1 MKLVFAIVN
10 SDDSQAVG
18 KALLNAGFYATKL
31 ASTGSFLSAGNTT
44 FLTCVEEKR
53 LEELISVIREKSHKR
68 KKTVPNSTPINS
80 GIELP
85 VEVEVGGATVFATDI
100 ERFEKL

>member
-10 SDDSQAVG
+10 GDDSQAVS
-18 KALLNAGFYATKL
+18 KALMKAGFFATKL

-44 FLTCVEEKR
+44 FLTCVEDSR
-53 LEELISVIREKSHKR
+53 LDEVIDVIRQKSHKR
-68 KKTVPNSTPINS
+68 RQFVPTGAPLDS
-80 GIELP
+80 GVNFP
-85 VEVEVGGATVFATDI
+85 VEVEVGGATVFVTDV

>member
-18 KALLNAGFYATKL
+18 KALLRAGFYATKL
-31 ASTGSFLSAGNTT
+31 ASTGGFLSAGNTT
-44 FLTCVEEKR
+44 FLTCVEKDR
-53 LEELISVIREKSHKR
+53 LDELIDVIRQKSHKR

-80 GIELP
+80 GIDFP
-85 VEVEVGGATVFATDI
+85 VEVEVGGATVFVTDV

>member
-10 SDDSQAVG
+10 GDDSQAVS
-18 KALLNAGFYATKL
+18 KALMKAGFFATKL

-44 FLTCVEEKR
+44 FLTCVENHR
-53 LEELISVIREKSHKR
+53 VDDVIAIIRQKSHR
-68 KKTVPNSTPINS
+68 RRQFVPTGAPLDS
-80 GIELP
+80 GISFP
-85 VEVEVGGATVFATDI
+85 VEVEVGGATVFVTDV